1 MGTSDARRGMTAAGL
16 VALAAVA
23 LAVAAGLGLAFYPVY
38 QGESESASS
47 SGVVTSSSDRATL
60 IEENGPW
67 VAFLL
72 CVPIVLAALGLWVA
86 LRGHRT
92 LAWTFAG
99 VLLGFCVLGGFSI
112 GLFYLP
118 AALALLLAAGL
129 TEGKAGRDRRRTG
142 PRAS

>member
-1 MGTSDARRGMTAAGL
+1 MTTAGW

-38 QGESESASS
+38 QGESETVSS
-47 SGVVTSSSDRATL
+47 SGVVTSSSDSATL
-60 IEENGPW
+60 IDENGPW

-72 CVPIVLAALGLWVA
+72 CVPVVLAALGLWVA
-86 LRGHRT
+86 LRGQRT
-92 LAWTFAG
+92 LAWIFAG

-118 AALALLLAAGL
+118 AALSLLLAAGL
-129 TEGKAGRDRRRTG
+129 TEGRAGRDRGRTG
-142 PRAS
+142 PRVS